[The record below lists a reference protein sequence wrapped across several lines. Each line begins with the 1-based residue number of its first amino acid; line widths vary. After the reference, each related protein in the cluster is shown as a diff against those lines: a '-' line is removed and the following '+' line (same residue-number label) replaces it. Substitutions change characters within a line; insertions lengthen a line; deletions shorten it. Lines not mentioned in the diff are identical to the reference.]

1 MPIIASSAASAAS
14 VAPHVATA
22 ASAGAAWWAQG
33 FWTSELAKGLPA
45 AFVALVIGLAAAG
58 IAWRQAKIASAKLKL
73 DLFEQRF
80 AIFLAVW
87 RAVSAPGIKTVNLD
101 EEVTGIA
108 NMPSQTAFLCGRPL
122 GQYVREVRDKLA
134 RYRDLGGSGVD
145 LLAFDVTQPLR
156 DAERVRLRA
165 WFALEAAGNCHE
177 RFRPFLDFST
187 WK

>member
-1 MPIIASSAASAAS
+1 MPVVAASAAAAAS
-14 VAPHVATA
+14 HVAA
-22 ASAGAAWWAQG
+22 VASTPLAWWAQG

-58 IAWRQAKIASAKLKL
+58 IAWRQARIASAKLKL

-87 RAVSAPGIKTVNLD
+87 RAVSAPGIETVNLD

-108 NMPSQTAFLCGRPL
+108 NMPSQAAFLCGGSL
-122 GQYVREVRDKLA
+122 GQYVREVRDKLT
-134 RYRDLGGSGVD
+134 RYRDLGGGSGVD
-145 LLAFDVTQPLR
+145 LLGFDAANLQR
-156 DAERVRLRA
+156 DAERVILRT
-165 WFALEAAGNCHE
+165 WFASEAAGNCHE